1 MKVDKNGYAKCSHC
15 GASRPT
21 AKMVAAETCSGCGA
35 VSSMI
40 CRGGCV
46 VHERWIPD
54 DMPVAHEHAP
64 VLVDRPVDGVFKVG
78 DRVRHKYAPTSCVGV
93 VIDARGLECRV
104 RVDAM
109 PNVPQPDERWI
120 PNYNLEH
127 VPMMHVDHAALGSD
141 RTVAV
146 LHVPVDERKVAE
158 AYRAKV
164 LEAFDAWGRTPSD
177 RRTLHEVVMGV
188 DLP

>member
-1 MKVDKNGYAKCSHC
+1 M
-15 GASRPT
+15 
-21 AKMVAAETCSGCGA
+21 
-35 VSSMI
+35 
-40 CRGGCV
+40 
-46 VHERWIPD
+46 
-54 DMPVAHEHAP
+54 
-64 VLVDRPVDGVFKVG
+64 LVDEARPGDDRTVAVVVEQPQPGVFRVG
-78 DRVRHKYAPTSCVGV
+78 DRVRHKYAPISCVGV

-127 VPMMHVDHAALGSD
+127 VPVMHVDPAAPGSD

-158 AYRAKV
+158 AYREKV
-164 LEAFDAWGRTPSD
+164 LAAFREWDMRPGDTRTW
-177 RRTLHEVVMGV
+177 HQVVMEV

>member
-1 MKVDKNGYAKCSHC
+1 MKVDKNGYAKCELC

-21 AKMVAAETCSGCGA
+21 AKMVAAETCSNCGA

-54 DMPVAHEHAP
+54 DMPVAHEHSP
-64 VLVDRPVDGVFKVG
+64 VLVERPVDGVFKVG

-127 VPMMHVDHAALGSD
+127 VPVMHVDPAAPGSE

-146 LHVPVDERKVAE
+146 LHLPVDERKVAE
-158 AYRAKV
+158 AYREKV
-164 LEAFDAWGRTPSD
+164 LEAFREWDMRPGDTRTW
-177 RRTLHEVVMGV
+177 HQVVMEV